1 MSGIVVVYYSR
12 YSKDSLEFLQQV
24 EQLMEIRKICVDN
37 VDAREK
43 ILKEEENYKVRV
55 VPSLLIFHSN
65 GFLEK
70 QNGMA
75 CYEWLKS
82 VTPKKQNQPEIITTN
97 LNKKVIAV
105 EEDVRPPKKLE
116 KKVSIEDV
124 QFEPRKL
131 ETYPIVVE
139 QENKSSVEENK
150 RIEEQIKDEKSIQAQ
165 NNVTK
170 NNSNES
176 IMTMA
181 QQMQKQREMEEKP
194 ISVN

>member
-24 EQLMEIRKICVDN
+24 EQLMEVRKLCVDN
-37 VDAREK
+37 ANVREQ
-43 ILKEEENYKVRV
+43 ILMEEENYQVRV

-82 VTPKKQNQPEIITTN
+82 VTPKKKPDVILPITQ
-97 LNKKVIAV
+97 K
-105 EEDVRPPKKLE
+105 EPDVPISSTITEKPKE

-131 ETYPIVVE
+131 ETYPIVNQSE
-139 QENKSSVEENK
+139 SSNVEENK
-150 RIEEQIKDEKSIQAQ
+150 RIEEQIKDDKSMQAQ
-165 NNVTK
+165 NSVTK
-170 NNSNES
+170 NNANES

-181 QQMQKQREMEEKP
+181 QQMQKQREMEDKT
-194 ISVN
+194 ISAN

>member
-1 MSGIVVVYYSR
+1 MSGIVVVFYSR

-24 EQLMEIRKICVDN
+24 EQLMEVRKLCVDN
-37 VDAREK
+37 ANVREQ
-43 ILKEEENYKVRV
+43 ILLEEENYQVRV

-70 QNGMA
+70 QNGME

-82 VTPKKQNQPEIITTN
+82 VTPKKKPDIILPITQKESDAPISSRITE
-97 LNKKVIAV
+97 K
-105 EEDVRPPKKLE
+105 PKE

-131 ETYPIVVE
+131 ETYPLVNQSE
-139 QENKSSVEENK
+139 SNNVEENK
-150 RIEEQIKDEKSIQAQ
+150 RIEEQIKDDKSMQAQ
-165 NNVTK
+165 NSVTK
-170 NNSNES
+170 NNANES

-181 QQMQKQREMEEKP
+181 QQMQKQREMEDKT
-194 ISVN
+194 ISAN

>member
-24 EQLMEIRKICVDN
+24 EQLMEVRKICVDN

-55 VPSLLIFHSN
+55 VPSLLVFHSN

-82 VTPKKQNQPEIITTN
+82 VTPKKQNPPEIMATN
-97 LNKKVIAV
+97 PNKKVVAV
-105 EEDVRPPKKLE
+105 EEDLTPPKKLE

-131 ETYPIVVE
+131 ETYPIVE
-139 QENKSSVEENK
+139 QENTNSVEENK

-181 QQMQKQREMEEKP
+181 QQMQKQREMEEKT

>member
-12 YSKDSLEFLQQV
+12 YSKESLEFLEQV
-24 EQLMEIRKICVDN
+24 EQLMEVRKICVDN
-37 VDAREK
+37 TDVRQQ
-43 ILKEEENYKVRV
+43 ILDEEHNYKIRV
-55 VPSLLIFHSN
+55 VPSILVFHSN

-70 QNGMA
+70 QNGME

-82 VTPKKQNQPEIITTN
+82 VTPKKQQELLPVMEVSKKQAEDKKEI
-97 LNKKVIAV
+97 
-105 EEDVRPPKKLE
+105 E
-116 KKVSIEDV
+116 KKVSIDEI

-131 ETYPIVVE
+131 ETYPLVE
-139 QENKSSVEENK
+139 KDESSSVEENK
-150 RIEEQIKDEKSIQAQ
+150 RIEEQIKDDKSVQAQ

-181 QQMQKQREMEEKP
+181 QQMQKQREMEDKT
-194 ISVN
+194 ITSN